1 MAIIGNLLQYPN
13 DNECSTLV
21 GMIMPPP
28 STTAIQ
34 DKAQAALQQQ
44 QPLNQKHQVAGPP
57 MTSVYSLGQ
66 RDLGKPQAPLYIT
79 AGQSRS

>member
-1 MAIIGNLLQYPN
+1 M
-13 DNECSTLV
+13 CSTLV

-34 DKAQAALQQQ
+34 DKA
-44 QPLNQKHQVAGPP
+44 LNQKHQVAGPPMTGPP

-66 RDLGKPQAPLYIT
+66 RDLGKPQAPPPPPSTSQQKLNHNINH
-79 AGQSRS
+79 

>member
-1 MAIIGNLLQYPN
+1 M
-13 DNECSTLV
+13 CSTLV

-66 RDLGKPQAPLYIT
+66 RDLGKPQAPPPPPSTSQQKLNHNINH
-79 AGQSRS
+79 

>member
-1 MAIIGNLLQYPN
+1 
-13 DNECSTLV
+13 
-21 GMIMPPP
+21 MIMNVFNTCWDDYASP

-79 AGQSRS
+79 AGQSRSIRTNAPGI